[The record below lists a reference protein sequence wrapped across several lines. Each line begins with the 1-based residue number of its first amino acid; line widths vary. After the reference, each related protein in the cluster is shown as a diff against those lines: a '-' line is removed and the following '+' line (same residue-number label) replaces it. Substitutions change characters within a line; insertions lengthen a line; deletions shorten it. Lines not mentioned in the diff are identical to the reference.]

1 MFDVF
6 GEMETAAEIND
17 VARSLKEEGER
28 ENLDKLCAENGIDAE
43 LAEMF
48 WNGEIDFIT
57 DTLMAAVG
65 KLDMEVKEA
74 KGQNGYLESIAN
86 FLKAEAEKDEK
97 IAIAIR
103 KKGKKLT
110 EAYKAVENEARK
122 RKKSGSNCVV
132 MRDKDVFEIVEKYY
146 KEGVRA

>member
-1 MFDVF
+1 MFDMF
-6 GEMETAAEIND
+6 GEMETAEEINA
-17 VARSLKEEGER
+17 VARSLKEEGEK
-28 ENLDKLCAENGIDAE
+28 ENLEKLCAENGIDAE

-48 WNGEIDFIT
+48 WSGEIDFIT
-57 DTLMAAVG
+57 DQLMAAVG

-86 FLKAEAEKDEK
+86 FLKVEAEKDQDF
-97 IAIAIR
+97 AIAIR

-110 EAYKAVENEARK
+110 DSYKAVENEARK
-122 RKKSGSNCVV
+122 RKKSGSICVV

-146 KEGVRA
+146 KEGARA

>member
-1 MFDVF
+1 MFDIY
-6 GEMETAAEIND
+6 GEMETAEEIND

-43 LAEMF
+43 LAQMF
-48 WNGEIDFIT
+48 WDGEIDFVT
-57 DTLMAAVG
+57 DQLMAAVG

-103 KKGKKLT
+103 KKLT
-110 EAYKAVENEARK
+110 EAYKTVENEARK

>member
-1 MFDVF
+1 MFDIY
-6 GEMETAAEIND
+6 GEIETAEEIND

-122 RKKSGSNCVV
+122 WKKSGSNCVV

>member
-1 MFDVF
+1 MFDIY

-28 ENLDKLCAENGIDAE
+28 KNLDKLCAENGIDAE

-57 DTLMAAVG
+57 HSLMAAVG

>member
-1 MFDVF
+1 MFDIY

-28 ENLDKLCAENGIDAE
+28 KNLDKLCAENGIDAE

-57 DTLMAAVG
+57 DSLMAAVG

-74 KGQNGYLESIAN
+74 KGQNGYLESLAN